1 MAINYP
7 TTLDTLTN
15 PTGNDRVDTVDHAGQ
30 HADVNDAVE
39 ALEAKVGA
47 DSSAVTS
54 SHDYK
59 LSDVVDGDKA
69 VSIDGDETITG
80 DKAFTGANTF
90 SSGGVTTTRPR
101 VVTSIDDTNGNELMS
116 VTPTTSAVNQIGVTN
131 AVATE
136 DPLIDAVGGDTNIS
150 LKIKAKGTG
159 KVKIGS
165 AELQMPNVDGTASQ
179 VITTNGSGVL
189 SFSSA
194 TTPTVGTSSTATLS
208 VTTSGTETIMVWAK
222 ASHEGGGSAS
232 NAIISLKY
240 NAVTKDTVV
249 SDDGAAASGSV
260 ALQYTEVP
268 AAGTQDITLTTSS
281 GTLANIKIMYILI
294 G

>member
-15 PTGNDRVDTVDHAGQ
+15 PTGNDKVDTVDHAGQ

-47 DSSAVTS
+47 NSSAVTR
-54 SHDYK
+54 SHDFK
-59 LSDVVDGDKA
+59 LSNVADGDKT

-80 DKAFTGANTF
+80 NKTFTTGVNT
-90 SSGGVTTTRPR
+90 STRPK
-101 VVTSIDDTNGNELMS
+101 VITSIDDTNGNELLS
-116 VTPTTSAVNQIGVTN
+116 VTPTTSAVNQIGITN

-208 VTTSGTETIMVWAK
+208 VTTTGTQTIMVWAK
-222 ASHEGGGSAS
+222 ATRNSGGAGGTATTTLS
-232 NAIISLKY
+232 Y
-240 NAVTKDTVV
+240 NAVAKDVV
-249 SDDGAAASGSV
+249 STLDATSAKYAV
-260 ALQYTEVP
+260 ALQYSEIP
-268 AAGTQDITLTTSS
+268 AAGTQNITIASSS
-281 GTLANIKIMYILI
+281 GPLSDIKITYLLI

>member
-54 SHDYK
+54 SHDFK
-59 LSDVVDGDKA
+59 LSAVVDGDKA

-80 DKAFTGANTF
+80 NKTFTTGAIT
-90 SSGGVTTTRPR
+90 STRPK
-101 VVTSIDDTNGNELMS
+101 VATSIDDTNGNELLS
-116 VTPTTSAVNQIGVTN
+116 VTPTTAAVNQIGVTN
-131 AVATE
+131 AITTE

-159 KVKIGS
+159 KVKIGA

-194 TTPTVGTSSTATLS
+194 TAPTLGTSSTATLS
-208 VTTSGTETIMVWAK
+208 VTTSGTQTIMVWAK
-222 ASHEGGGSAS
+222 ASHEGGGTAG
-232 NAIISLKY
+232 NATISLKY

-249 SDDGAAASGSV
+249 SDDGTAASGSV
-260 ALQYTEVP
+260 AVQYTEVP

-281 GTLANIKIMYILI
+281 GSLANIKIMYILI